1 MGVVE
6 AGGFSGEGVAEGAGD
21 IGGDMR
27 CSGLGAGA
35 GLGDELGTTMCLGL
49 RGLSLRMT
57 TVFSGTAATFSLEAG
72 AGEVGALRN
81 PITVATDRRGNP
93 LGLTTP
99 LAGAPLGVC
108 PLRGLIPLTCPL
120 DTRVMGMA
128 RSELG
133 EGLEVEEGVAVVLAG
148 DLWVGGVLEDV
159 VIGLVGVLRD
169 LVGDVSILMGM
180 ILSFTPSS
188 GIETLQLDC
197 LSCSLN
203 SGRSSLN
210 TAGTYRNR
218 KMSPLHNIVYLKH
231 KQF

>member
-1 MGVVE
+1 MFTLIVNFSISGSLGAVSSVGVVG

-57 TVFSGTAATFSLEAG
+57 TDFSVTAATFSLE

-81 PITVATDRRGNP
+81 PITVGTDRRGNP

-133 EGLEVEEGVAVVLAG
+133 EVLEVEEGVAVVLAG
-148 DLWVGGVLEDV
+148 DLGVNG
-159 VIGLVGVLRD
+159 I
-169 LVGDVSILMGM
+169 I
-180 ILSFTPSS
+180 IKISS
-188 GIETLQLDC
+188 K
-197 LSCSLN
+197 S
-203 SGRSSLN
+203 
-210 TAGTYRNR
+210 
-218 KMSPLHNIVYLKH
+218 
-231 KQF
+231 

>member
-1 MGVVE
+1 MFTLIVNFSISGSLGAVSSVGVVG

-81 PITVATDRRGNP
+81 PITVGTDRRGNP

-133 EGLEVEEGVAVVLAG
+133 EGLEEGVTVELAG
-148 DLWVGGVLEDV
+148 DLGVNGIIIKRNSSDHQL
-159 VIGLVGVLRD
+159 GFNN
-169 LVGDVSILMGM
+169 IL
-180 ILSFTPSS
+180 
-188 GIETLQLDC
+188 
-197 LSCSLN
+197 
-203 SGRSSLN
+203 
-210 TAGTYRNR
+210 TYNGFQR
-218 KMSPLHNIVYLKH
+218 
-231 KQF
+231 Q